1 MCVQKGSQN
10 IERKEKE
17 RKISTLVELFDRV
30 GLWNNG
36 RKTVG
41 MVCRPCQAEG
51 TQSEAAYGRQIK
63 REGPSYRERHK
74 GRVHCRVCG
83 EEMMS
88 GSLAWHRMTQ
98 HGQFA
103 EER

>member
-1 MCVQKGSQN
+1 MCVRKGSQN

-63 REGPSYRERHK
+63 REGPSYRERQK
-74 GRVHCRVCG
+74 VRLQFRECG
-83 EEMMS
+83 EDLAA
-88 GSLAWHRMTQ
+88 GSLVGHRMTQ
-98 HGQFA
+98 HGQLA